1 MADQEFDL
9 AVIGLG
15 SAGMVAVN
23 FATGLGVRVAAVE
36 RDRVGGD
43 CLWTGCVPSK
53 TLLAEA
59 ARRSAAPA
67 QSGSDLEAVWG
78 RIRAV
83 QEEIAAGD
91 DSVDRLREG
100 GAEVYLGEPARLVAP
115 HQVRVGS
122 RSLCAR
128 NILVCTGSRPAVPPI
143 RGLAAAGFVT
153 SSDFFA
159 KPPPPG
165 PLLFIGGGPISLEL
179 AQGMR
184 RFGREVTVLEVAPRI
199 LPLEEPELVER
210 LVGALRADGVTIETG
225 AQVLEVGGTA
235 GALTVDAE
243 VRGER
248 RRLPASQ
255 VFVGAG
261 RVPNVEGLG
270 LEDLGVRLGSGGVK
284 VDQALR
290 TGVPGLFACGDVIW
304 GYRFTHSAGH
314 QAVQAVRGMFF
325 PGLGRAPQL
334 VPWCTFTDP
343 QLAHV
348 GLTEAEARHT
358 QSKVRVW
365 RSDLSHSDR
374 ARADG
379 RALGEVRLVASG
391 DRLVGAHILSPTA
404 GEMIHEPAL
413 AISAKLRVQSLSSL
427 VHVYPTYSTSVGE
440 AAALAGLERAR
451 RLRSRL
457 SWWPR

>member
-15 SAGMVAVN
+15 SAGMVAVD
-23 FATGLGVRVAAVE
+23 FATALGVRVAAVD
-36 RDRVGGD
+36 RDRPGGD

-59 ARRSAAPA
+59 A
-67 QSGSDLEAVWG
+67 QWSGASVQPRPDLEAVWR
-78 RIRAV
+78 RIHAV
-83 QEEIAAGD
+83 QEQIASID
-91 DSVDRLREG
+91 DSAERLRAT
-100 GAEVYLGEPARLVAP
+100 GAEVYLGEAARLVAP
-115 HQVRVGS
+115 HQIRVGS
-122 RSLCAR
+122 RTLRAR
-128 NILVCTGSRPAVPPI
+128 NILLCTGSRPVVPPI
-143 RGLAAAGFVT
+143 PGLAAAGFVT

-165 PLLFIGGGPISLEL
+165 PLVFIGGGPISLEL

-184 RFGREVTVLEVAPRI
+184 RLGKEVTVLEVAPRV
-199 LPLEEPELVER
+199 LPLEEPELVQR
-210 LVGALRADGVTIETG
+210 LLEVLRGEGVTIETG
-225 AQVLEVGGTA
+225 AEVLRVDGASGALEV
-235 GALTVDAE
+235 DAMM
-243 VRGER
+243 RGQR
-248 RRLPASQ
+248 RQLPAAQ

-261 RVPNVEGLG
+261 RAPNVEGLG
-270 LEDLGVRLGSGGVK
+270 LEDIGVRFRPGGVE
-284 VDQALR
+284 VDRALR
-290 TGVPGLFACGDVIW
+290 TGVPGLFACGDVIG

-325 PGLGRAPQL
+325 PGMGRMSQL

-348 GLTEAEARHT
+348 GLTEAEALQTRP
-358 QSKVRVW
+358 KVRVW

-379 RALGEVRLVASG
+379 REVGEVRLVASG
-391 DRLVGAHILSPTA
+391 DRLVGAHILSPNA

-413 AISAKLRVQSLSSL
+413 AITARLTVQSLSSL

-440 AAALAGLERAR
+440 AAALAGFERAR

-457 SWWPR
+457 SWWPL